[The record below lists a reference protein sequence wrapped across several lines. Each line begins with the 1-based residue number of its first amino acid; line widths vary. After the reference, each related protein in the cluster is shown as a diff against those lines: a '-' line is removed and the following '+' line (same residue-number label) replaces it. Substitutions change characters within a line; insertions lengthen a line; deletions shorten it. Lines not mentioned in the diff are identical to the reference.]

1 MTSSPSAQE
10 RRRFTRITFDAQTR
24 LYQGDRFWDTQLQ
37 DISFRGILV
46 KRPADFNEADES
58 APFEATIKLIDA
70 EHTIILTLNL
80 AHHGG
85 QSLGFTC
92 GYIDLDSVTYLK
104 RLVELNLGSPE
115 LLERELTALIDL
127 Y

>member
-1 MTSSPSAQE
+1 MTTPLSAQE
-10 RRRFTRITFDAQTR
+10 RRRFARITFDAHTR

-46 KRPADFNEADES
+46 KRPSDFAEADAS

-70 EHTIILTLNL
+70 EHSIILTLTL
-80 AHHGG
+80 AHHDH

-92 GYIDLDSVTYLK
+92 GYIDLDSVTYLR

-115 LLERELTALIDL
+115 LLERELTALIHQD
-127 Y
+127 

>member
-1 MTSSPSAQE
+1 MTSSSTVQE

-37 DISFRGILV
+37 DISFRGILI
-46 KRPADFNEADES
+46 KRPADFSEADEN

-70 EHTIILTLNL
+70 EHTIILTLHL
-80 AHHGG
+80 AH
-85 QSLGFTC
+85 QDSESLGFTC

-115 LLERELTALIDL
+115 LLERELSALLDL
-127 Y
+127 D